1 MATHTAWVHV
11 PLCTRVIV
19 KCMRRVAVHACGV
32 ITVLTVQSLTFAFAL
47 LHLFT
52 AFAYFA

>member
-1 MATHTAWVHV
+1 VGARAAVHA
-11 PLCTRVIV
+11 CYSE
-19 KCMRRVAVHACGV
+19 MRRVAVHACGV